1 MTLKCASLLAAVG
14 VAALLGCGPG
24 RESAPAPAPP
34 AAAPETAA
42 PAAAPAAEPAT
53 MPAAKVAVAEL
64 QPLGESGVSGKV
76 TFTEKDGEVQ
86 VEAHINGLAPGDH
99 GFHVHDFG
107 DCSAADGSTAGGHFN
122 PTGAQHGALHGEPPS
137 HAGDLG
143 NVTAD
148 ASGHA
153 MVSAATGKLTLGEG
167 PTSILGRGVIV
178 HEKADDLTT
187 QPTGDSGG
195 RLACGVV
202 RLEGGD
208 TQPVLP
214 PPPAATP

>member
-1 MTLKCASLLAAVG
+1 MTLRTASLLAAIG
-14 VAALLGCGPG
+14 AAALLGCGPG

-76 TFTEKDGEVQ
+76 TFTQKDGEVQ

-99 GFHVHDFG
+99 GFHVHDYG
-107 DCSAADGSTAGGHFN
+107 DCSAADGASAGGHVT
-122 PTGAQHGALHGEPPS
+122 PAGAHHGALHGEPPS
-137 HAGDLG
+137 HAGDFG

-148 ASGHA
+148 ASGHGMA
-153 MVSAATGKLTLGEG
+153 SFTTAKLGLGEG
-167 PTSILGRGVIV
+167 PNSVLGRSVIV

-187 QPTGDSGG
+187 QPTGASGG
-195 RLACGVV
+195 RLACGVI

-208 TQPVLP
+208 TQPVLAP
-214 PPPAATP
+214 PTAATP